1 MEQIAKRWIGR
12 TTFPGMRL
20 SFGHVTRAASKH
32 SNVGFFYKRLG
43 SLCAILNRADGFS
56 DGNREFSSVFLWRHR

>member
-32 SNVGFFYKRLG
+32 SNVVFFTNVSAVCVL
-43 SLCAILNRADGFS
+43 F
-56 DGNREFSSVFLWRHR
+56 